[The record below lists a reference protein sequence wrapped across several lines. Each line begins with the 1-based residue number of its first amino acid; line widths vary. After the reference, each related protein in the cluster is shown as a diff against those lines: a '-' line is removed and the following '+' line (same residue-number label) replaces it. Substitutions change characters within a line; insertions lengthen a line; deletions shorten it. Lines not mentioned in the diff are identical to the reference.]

1 MSPAPNPAARSPARR
16 SRPRAASALLLAAG
30 ALLIACGLVSCTD
43 DPRTVQPAAQGD
55 LLERVLHD
63 KRVRIGVK
71 GDTPPFGMAQ
81 GGGYVGF
88 DVDIATALAGAL
100 GIEDIVFVPVTSAD
114 RMEMIEKGEV
124 DMLVASMSIT
134 RYRERRVDFS
144 LPYFQDGQGLLV
156 RHGSTV
162 GGYLDLAGRK
172 VGTVKGSSSS
182 YYLHQVSPDCTPV
195 VVADFPALL
204 ALLEHDQVDAI
215 TSDQTILIGLM
226 ANAPDPSAYRLAGTP
241 FTIEPYGVAVPQNQS
256 HWRNAIDRALMEIC
270 ERGQWQAITDLWFGP
285 GTKYSHRIDFH
296 PPIYPR

>member
-1 MSPAPNPAARSPARR
+1 MSPASDLK
-16 SRPRAASALLLAAG
+16 SRPGAGVRFAHAGAALLLAAG
-30 ALLIACGLVSCTD
+30 ALLIACGLVSCSD
-43 DPRTVQPAAQGD
+43 DRGAAQSAAQGD
-55 LLERVLHD
+55 ILARVLHD

-71 GDTPPFGMAQ
+71 ADTPPFGMAQ

-88 DVDIATALAGAL
+88 DIDIATALAGAL
-100 GIEDIVFVPVTSAD
+100 GIEDIEFVPVTSAN
-114 RMEMIEKGEV
+114 RMDIIEKGGV

-134 RYRERRVDFS
+134 RYREQRVDFS

-156 RHGSTV
+156 KRASSV
-162 GGYLDLAGRK
+162 SSYLDLTGRK

-204 ALLEHDQVDAI
+204 ALLDHDQVEAI
-215 TSDQTILIGLM
+215 TSDQTILIGLK
-226 ANAPDPSAYRLAGTP
+226 ANAPDPSAYRLAGAP
-241 FTIEPYGVAVPQNQS
+241 FTVEPYGVALPQNQS
-256 HWRNAIDRALMEIC
+256 HWRNAIDRALMEIS
-270 ERGQWQAITDLWFGP
+270 EKGQWQAIIDLWFGP

>member
-1 MSPAPNPAARSPARR
+1 MRPAPNPG
-16 SRPRAASALLLAAG
+16 PRIPAASVRARPLTALLLVAA
-30 ALLIACGLVSCTD
+30 ALLIACGMVACVD
-43 DPRTVQPAAQGD
+43 DQRAVQPAAQGD
-55 LLERVLHD
+55 ILERVLHD

-71 GDTPPFGMAQ
+71 ADTPPFGMAQ

-88 DVDIATALAGAL
+88 DIDIATALASAL
-100 GIEDIVFVPVTSAD
+100 GIEDIVFVPVTSAE
-114 RMEMIEKGEV
+114 RMDKIEKGEV
-124 DMLVASMSIT
+124 DMLIASMSIT

-156 RHGSTV
+156 KHASTI

-204 ALLEHDQVDAI
+204 ALLDHDQVDAI
-215 TSDQTILIGLM
+215 TSDQTILIGLRV
-226 ANAPDPSAYRLAGTP
+226 NAPDPAAYRLAGTP
-241 FTIEPYGVAVPQNQS
+241 FTVEPYGVAVPQNQS

>member
-1 MSPAPNPAARSPARR
+1 MSPAPHPAPRTPARGR
-16 SRPRAASALLLAAG
+16 ARPAG
-30 ALLIACGLVSCTD
+30 ALLLLAGALLLACGLVSCVD
-43 DPRTVQPAAQGD
+43 DQRAAPPTAQGD
-55 LLERVLHD
+55 ILERVLLD

-71 GDTPPFGMAQ
+71 ADTPPFGMAQ

-88 DVDIATALAGAL
+88 DIDIATALAGAL
-100 GIEDIVFVPVTSAD
+100 GIDDIVFVPVTSAN
-114 RMEMIEKGEV
+114 RMDMIEKGEV

-156 RHGSTV
+156 KHASTV
-162 GGYLDLAGRK
+162 NGYLDLAGHK

-204 ALLEHDQVDAI
+204 ALLDHGQVDAI

-226 ANAPDPSAYRLAGTP
+226 ANAPDPALYRLAGAP
-241 FTIEPYGVAVPQNQS
+241 FTVEPYGVALPQNQS

-285 GTKYSHRIDFH
+285 GTRYAHRIDFH